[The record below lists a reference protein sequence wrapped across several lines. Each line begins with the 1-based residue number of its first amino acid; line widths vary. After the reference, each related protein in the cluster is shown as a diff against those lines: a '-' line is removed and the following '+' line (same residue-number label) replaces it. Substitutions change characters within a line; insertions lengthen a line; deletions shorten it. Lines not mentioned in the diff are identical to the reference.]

1 MTYDSAEVRRAAQK
15 ILACANSVNQSAA
28 PKVRSVR
35 NDVDDSFEGAAANAL
50 KNRLSDID
58 ADIRTIVSGLNLLHR
73 ALMTYA
79 EALEEADRKIA
90 ESL

>member
-15 ILACANSVNQSAA
+15 IQACANSVNQSAA
-28 PKVRSVR
+28 PKVRNMR

-58 ADIRTIVSGLNLLHR
+58 ADIRTIVSGLNLLYR
-73 ALMTYA
+73 ALIIYA
-79 EALEEADRKIA
+79 DALDEADRRIA